1 MSEQQSQPLKAAMFM
16 TGAMFSFTLMA
27 ISGRE
32 LSSTLDTFEI
42 MTYRSAIG
50 FVVVICLAIF
60 NGRLTEISPN
70 RLKLHSLRN
79 LCHFIGQNMWLYALI
94 YIPLS
99 QLFAFEFTSP
109 LWIAMLA
116 PFFLGEKMSRTRIVS
131 FVLGF
136 IGILIVARPESAPIT
151 LATGAAAGCAVMF
164 AFTTIATK
172 NLSRTEP
179 TISIMFWLTGIQ
191 GVLGLACAGY
201 DLDIAVPTLAVMP
214 WVIFVALGGLTAHY
228 CITTAL
234 KLAPA
239 TIVAPLEFLRL
250 PLVAVV
256 AYFLYG
262 EPLVIAIFI
271 GAALVFAANY
281 LNIRAENKANLAR
294 ANATAV

>member
-1 MSEQQSQPLKAAMFM
+1 MSDEQSQPLKAAMFM

-27 ISGRE
+27 VSGRE
-32 LSSTLDTFEI
+32 LSDSLDTFEI

-50 FVVVICLAIF
+50 LVVVLCLAAI
-60 NGRLTEISPN
+60 NKRMGEISTN
-70 RLKLHSLRN
+70 RLGLHTVRN
-79 LCHFIGQNMWLYALI
+79 LFHFTGQNLWLYALI

-109 LWIAMLA
+109 LWIALLA
-116 PFFLGEKMSRTRIVS
+116 PLFLGEKMSRTRIIS
-131 FVLGF
+131 FILGF

-151 LATGAAAGCAVMF
+151 LATGAAAACAIMF

-172 NLSRTEP
+172 SLSRTEP
-179 TISIMFWLTGIQ
+179 TTSIMFWLTAIQ

-201 DLDIAVPTLAVMP
+201 DMDIALPALNDLP
-214 WVIFVALGGLTAHY
+214 WVIFVGLGGLTAHY

-256 AYFLYG
+256 AFFLYG
-262 EPLVIAIFI
+262 EPLVAAIFI
-271 GAALVFAANY
+271 GAALVFGANY

-294 ANATAV
+294 ARATAH